1 MKRTK
6 HQTPE
11 YRQRMRHHSYFL
23 QEFFEPKT
31 RTRRGFGTGRG
42 RTKGIPN
49 RYNSKVRQAI
59 AIAKS
64 VLEAGIPLND
74 VVCRLLRIAIE
85 DPETFQGV
93 LDEVPLC
100 IAGRPRK
107 KPQPTPSVDV
117 FENVREPT
125 DLEIA
130 ETLGLSEETVTRIRL
145 SGSDTYDL
153 WREKTIRA
161 RMTPGQRELLET
173 LEYRNVLNSYR
184 EALREQQV
192 ACKQKRVR
200 KRLNRSIS

>member
-1 MKRTK
+1 
-6 HQTPE
+6 
-11 YRQRMRHHSYFL
+11 MRHHSYFL
-23 QEFFEPKT
+23 QEFYEPKT

-59 AIAKS
+59 AAAKS
-64 VLEAGIPLND
+64 ALEAGIPLND
-74 VVCRLLRIAIE
+74 VVCRLLKIAIE

-107 KPQPTPSVDV
+107 KPHPTPSVDV

-125 DLEIA
+125 DSEIA
-130 ETLGLSEETVTRIRL
+130 DTLGLPVETVTRIRL
-145 SGSDTYDL
+145 SGSDTYEF
-153 WREKTIRA
+153 WRDKVIRQ
-161 RMTPGQRELLET
+161 RMSPAQRELFET
-173 LEYRNVLNSYR
+173 LEYQNVLNSYR
-184 EALREQQV
+184 EAMREQQ
-192 ACKQKRVR
+192 AARKQKRFR

>member
-11 YRQRMRHHSYFL
+11 YRQRMRHIAYFV
-23 QEFFEPKT
+23 QQRNEPYSG
-31 RTRRGFGTGRG
+31 TRRGLGTGAG

-49 RYNSKVRQAI
+49 KYNSKVRQAI

-74 VVCRLLRIAIE
+74 VVCRLLRIAID

-93 LDEVPLC
+93 LEAVP
-100 IAGRPRK
+100 PRG
-107 KPQPTPSVDV
+107 PGMNNP
-117 FENVREPT
+117 VRYRFDLFGDIKEPT
-125 DLEIA
+125 DKEIA
-130 ETLGLSEETVTRIRL
+130 DTLGLPEETVTRIRL

-161 RMTPGQRELLET
+161 RMSPAQRDLLET
-173 LEYRNVLNSYR
+173 IEHQAVLSSYF
-184 EALREQQV
+184 EAKREQQQ
-192 ACKQKRVR
+192 AKLKR
-200 KRLNRSIS
+200 KRNVARRR